1 MIAVRT
7 PSKVRPARPA
17 TRVIAAAT
25 ALALNSVPARAQTGS
40 NAGIPMI
47 RDAEIE
53 QLMRDYTAPILKVA
67 GLGNQNVKVV
77 LIADDS
83 FNAFVMD
90 AHRIFVN
97 TGALKQAT
105 TPNQMIGVFSHETGH
120 IVGGHLSKMRQELAN
135 VQTAM
140 IIGMLL
146 GAAAIAA
153 GHGNNDMGNVGSAIF
168 TAPQALGMSSL
179 LSYQRAQEESADRAG
194 VRFLT
199 MTGQSAKGM
208 YDTFKKFAD
217 DSLFSAHGANPYA
230 QNHPMPQERID
241 ALATLVHNQFW
252 DKKDP
257 PELQFRCDMMRAKLW
272 GFTERPNVV
281 LAHYPMSD
289 TSLPARYA
297 RAISAYR
304 FAGLQVSLSQIDGL
318 IAAMPNNPYFYELKG
333 QALLEGARPVEAIA
347 PLRRA
352 VQLAPDPALIQILL
366 SQAMVA
372 TNDPKMAEQAIPI
385 LREAL
390 LKEPEAADA
399 YTTLAMAYG
408 RKNDLADADLAS
420 AQAAFARGDN
430 KTARELADRAKQ
442 RFPVGSPGWVRADD
456 IVAYNKNQRSNPLFK
471 FQVNTSSE
479 RPQTTGQPQ

>member
-1 MIAVRT
+1 LTAAVT
-7 PSKVRPARPA
+7 
-17 TRVIAAAT
+17 AA
-25 ALALNSVPARAQTGS
+25 ALALSSVPASPPARAQTGS
-40 NAGIPMI
+40 SAGIPMI

-77 LIADDS
+77 IINDNS

-90 AHRIFVN
+90 GHRIFVN
-97 TGALKQAT
+97 VGALKEAT

-135 VQTAM
+135 AQTAM

-146 GAAAIAA
+146 GAAALAA
-153 GHGNNDMGNVGSAIF
+153 GHGNTDLGNAGAAVF
-168 TAPQALGMSSL
+168 TAPQSLAMSSL

-208 YDTFKKFAD
+208 YDTFKRFAD

-230 QNHPMPQERID
+230 QNHPMPQERMD

-257 PELQFRCDMMRAKLW
+257 PELQFRHDMMRAKLW
-272 GFTERPNVV
+272 GFTERPQVV
-281 LAHYPMSD
+281 LTHYPLSD

-304 FAGLQVSLSQIDGL
+304 YMGLQNSIPQIDSL

-333 QALLEGARPVEAIA
+333 QALLEGARPAEAIA

-366 SQAMVA
+366 AQAMVA
-372 TNDPKMAEQAIPI
+372 TNDPKMAEESIPI
-385 LREAL
+385 LRDAL
-390 LKEPEAADA
+390 LKEPEASDA

-430 KTARELADRAKQ
+430 KTARELADRAKL

-471 FQVNTSSE
+471 YQVNSSNSSA
-479 RPQTTGQPQ
+479 GQSQ